1 MRGLFQLLAY
11 FSTLYQLDSQQQQH
25 RTTSESFQQAG
36 GIMVMS
42 QRPGAWWV
50 WRWVCRGWLVRIW
63 GRLWKYEGLDF
74 RFPPKLPRL
83 RESYLKQI
91 SFLWRSVCLS
101 ACLSVICLSVICLC
115 LLSCSFR
122 LSLSSASP
130 EQNQNLSAWQK
141 HDSPITL
148 QEVHVVRPVGGKC
161 KTYFVSDVFYSKWR
175 HTDH

>member
-11 FSTLYQLDSQQQQH
+11 FSSLYQLDSQQQQH

-101 ACLSVICLSVICLC
+101 ACLSVSLSVCD
-115 LLSCSFR
+115 LSVCDLSVSAVLFFLSVSQ
-122 LSLSSASP
+122 LSLARAKSKPLCMTETWLTNNTARSARR
-130 EQNQNLSAWQK
+130 SARRWQM
-141 HDSPITL
+141 
-148 QEVHVVRPVGGKC
+148 
-161 KTYFVSDVFYSKWR
+161 
-175 HTDH
+175 

>member
-1 MRGLFQLLAY
+1 MHQETLCFKCDTWTLPTVY
-11 FSTLYQLDSQQQQH
+11 FSTLYQLDSLQQQH
-25 RTTSESFQQAG
+25 RATSESFQQAG

-91 SFLWRSVCLS
+91 SFLWRSVSPS
-101 ACLSVICLSVICLC
+101 ARLSVICVCSLFFLSVSRRTDAGQPVCYVT
-115 LLSCSFR
+115 LSG
-122 LSLSSASP
+122 LWLQMAAAESSAHTG
-130 EQNQNLSAWQK
+130 E
-141 HDSPITL
+141 HT
-148 QEVHVVRPVGGKC
+148 VVSVDM
-161 KTYFVSDVFYSKWR
+161 FQA
-175 HTDH
+175 

>member
-101 ACLSVICLSVICLC
+101 ACLPVSLSVCQPVCLWSVCLWSVCVCCLVLSVCLSAQPRQSKIKT
-115 LLSCSFR
+115 
-122 LSLSSASP
+122 SL
-130 EQNQNLSAWQK
+130 
-141 HDSPITL
+141 HDRNMTH
-148 QEVHVVRPVGGKC
+148 Q
-161 KTYFVSDVFYSKWR
+161 
-175 HTDH
+175 